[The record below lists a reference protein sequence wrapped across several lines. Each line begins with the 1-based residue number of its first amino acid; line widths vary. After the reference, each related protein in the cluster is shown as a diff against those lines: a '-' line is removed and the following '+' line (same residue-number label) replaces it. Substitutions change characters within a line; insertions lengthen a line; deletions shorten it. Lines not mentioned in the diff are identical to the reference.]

1 MRADQSWTLSLL
13 LLSSLKAGLIQE
25 LNPELNQPG
34 GPEAD
39 VLPVLMGR
47 TMASRVGSIVTE
59 CSRCNWRCRHDARL
73 PKFPWPASEKRSTC
87 VLYHALDSPFC
98 PAGSPVALRRGLRHS
113 TMAAAARGLVGIHQS
128 GGPKARSGGTRGTSL
143 R

>member
-39 VLPVLMGR
+39 VLYPCLWDGPWSVVSA
-47 TMASRVGSIVTE
+47 ASLRSARGAIGVADMMQG
-59 CSRCNWRCRHDARL
+59 CHDSLGPPQKSA
-73 PKFPWPASEKRSTC
+73 A
-87 VLYHALDSPFC
+87 LYHELDSPFC